1 MEEYYVVEVEEE
13 EHYMVEKMWFS
24 KKRACVVDD
33 RVVEGVGGTALKVP
47 CLKILD
53 KATL

>member
-1 MEEYYVVEVEEE
+1 MEWRW
-13 EHYMVEKMWFS
+13 KRRSIIWWRRWGS

-33 RVVEGVGGTALKVP
+33 RVVEGVGGAALKVP

>member
-13 EHYMVEKMWFS
+13 EHYMVEKMGS

-33 RVVEGVGGTALKVP
+33 RVVEGVGGAALKGH